1 MKPIP
6 PRLLITIYSSL
17 FAAFHRIRECA
28 HNRGATPRWRTPW
41 PRSSGWSCGGRDL
54 RVSLVS
60 IPSYETDRGYFIA
73 SGVRHSGQR
82 SRRRAE
88 PCRRTC
94 FSMLPLSAS
103 LLPWDVLLCRS
114 GGCRREY
121 HDRGDGDHLNGE
133 RFLACTFPGANFH
146 HREHLVTTVYLLWT
160 FPQRDWRGLL
170 PDLIRRY
177 NESQGGVNND
187 TTGYHETITLFY
199 LDLIGRFL
207 ALNRNLDLVQTCSR
221 C

>member
-146 HREHLVTTVYLLWT
+146 HREHLV
-160 FPQRDWRGLL
+160 QRC
-170 PDLIRRY
+170 
-177 NESQGGVNND
+177 
-187 TTGYHETITLFY
+187 
-199 LDLIGRFL
+199 
-207 ALNRNLDLVQTCSR
+207 TCSGPFLSATGEVFFLISFVVTTSLKAESIMTQR
-221 C
+221 VITKRSPCSTWT